1 MKEFEDDIAS
11 GTNEVQGNTDIIS
24 GQSNVTDVPNDIG
37 NPDDSLGKG
46 IDDTLDPLNNGVITI
61 DDNVDPLASH
71 TDVKPNELEVPAAPT
86 ENQNNPE
93 TPTGNPG
100 GEITGQGQTKVIE
113 DIEED
118 PVRKVTLEDNYDIV
132 TSTWEHPHEGDPRP
146 DNPNLVAH
154 TVYRVSGGGSTVDGR
169 YVTPDEYNDPK
180 TAQDELALETF
191 DVKDENGNVVGKTR
205 NTATEIS
212 TGTVYTDKDNVII
225 GSDGEPTGQKYEP
238 TIVKPEPNGVHP
250 GGGMEVKLQNS
261 GDVVI
266 EKTTDNNSIEREIS
280 WSEYVAKEREAIANA
295 QKEEH

>member
-61 DDNVDPLASH
+61 DDNVDPLTPQA
-71 TDVKPNELEVPAAPT
+71 DIKPNEL
-86 ENQNNPE
+86 
-93 TPTGNPG
+93 G
-100 GEITGQGQTKVIE
+100 GDMAVQGPIKVIE
-113 DIEED
+113 DTED
-118 PVRKVTLEDNYDIV
+118 APVRKVTIEDNYDIV

-146 DNPNLVAH
+146 DNPDLVAH
-154 TVYRVSGGGSTVDGR
+154 TVHRVSGGGSTVDGY

-238 TIVKPEPNGVHP
+238 TIVEPEPNGIHP
-250 GGGMEVKLQNS
+250 GGGAEVKLQNS

-266 EKTTDNNSIEREIS
+266 EKTTDNNNIEREIS
-280 WSEYVAKEREAIANA
+280 WSEYVAKEHEAIANA
-295 QKEEH
+295 QKEEK